1 MSTTGTHRHRHRR
14 YDDPAADRKILAVD
28 TQTECLWVDSL
39 SSRKTLRR
47 PQQQMVKFMNG
58 FLWKRFHYL
67 PSNGL
72 SFAQRQLIC
81 EEG

>member
-1 MSTTGTHRHRHRR
+1 MTTPRLIEE
-14 YDDPAADRKILAVD
+14 ILAVD